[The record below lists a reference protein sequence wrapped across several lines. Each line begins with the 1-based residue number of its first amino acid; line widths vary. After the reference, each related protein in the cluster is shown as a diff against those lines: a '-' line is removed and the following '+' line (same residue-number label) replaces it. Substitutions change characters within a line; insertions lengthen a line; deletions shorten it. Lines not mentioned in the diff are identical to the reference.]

1 MAGRRNHGLRKRC
14 GCPRTK
20 WPRCPHGWHFN
31 FSWKGES
38 HRVSLDRECGRH
50 IDSKTEA
57 ETEADRLRHA
67 IREGTFG
74 MKSSQVTTNTAL
86 TFAVFADLFVERAR
100 PARRDVTHRANR
112 RAMVRQLAAFSPSGQ
127 PFGEKP
133 IGTITEDDFEL
144 FMKHLRTQGRAAST
158 RTHYL
163 QLIKTMS
170 AWGVRYGYLD
180 RPWIRPL
187 AELKQE
193 VDTELRRE
201 KMAQRNRRLRA
212 GEENAILAGANPRL
226 YRLIV
231 AALETGCRQ
240 GELLT
245 LRWQEVSLDRREL
258 RVLAHTAKDDKDR
271 ILPISARLLAVLEM
285 ARHDPA
291 GHVFGSD
298 AYVFGS
304 EIGEATKSVKTAWA
318 TACRKAGVIDLRF
331 HDLRHE
337 AGSRFLEAGWP
348 LHEVQY
354 MLGHADIKTTSTY
367 LNVTL
372 PGLHQSMRKLDQSR
386 QACTNLAQSPPDGPP
401 EAVEDG
407 PEKSRNPLTN

>member
-1 MAGRRNHGLRKRC
+1 
-14 GCPRTK
+14 
-20 WPRCPHGWHFN
+20 
-31 FSWKGES
+31 
-38 HRVSLDRECGRH
+38 
-50 IDSKTEA
+50 
-57 ETEADRLRHA
+57 
-67 IREGTFG
+67 
-74 MKSSQVTTNTAL
+74 
-86 TFAVFADLFVERAR
+86 
-100 PARRDVTHRANR
+100 
-112 RAMVRQLAAFSPSGQ
+112 MVRHLAAFSLNGQ
-127 PFGEKP
+127 LLGDKQ

-163 QLIKTMS
+163 QLIKTLS

-212 GEENAILAGANPRL
+212 GEENAILVGTNPRL

-240 GELLT
+240 GEVLT
-245 LRWQEVSLDRREL
+245 LRWQEVSLNRREI
-258 RVLAHTAKDDKDR
+258 RVLAHTAKDDQDR

-304 EIGEATKSVKTAWA
+304 KIGEATKSVKTAWA
-318 TACRKAGVIDLRF
+318 TTCRKAGVIDLRF

-354 MLGHADIKTTSTY
+354 MLGHADIKTISTY

-386 QACTNLAQSPPDGPP
+386 HACTNLAQSPPDGPP
-401 EAVEDG
+401 ETALDG
-407 PEKSRNPLTN
+407 PKKSRNPLTN